1 VPPQATKEIVMIAW
15 QKIEKTRTVLWGL
28 AGAAGMLVV
37 PGTTTLWRCA
47 FGLSVVIA
55 CVAWDLSRK

>member
-1 VPPQATKEIVMIAW
+1 MIAW
-15 QKIEKTRTVLWGL
+15 QRIEKTRAVLWGV
-28 AGAAGMLVV
+28 AGAAALLVV

-47 FGLSVVIA
+47 FGVCVLLA

>member
-1 VPPQATKEIVMIAW
+1 MIAW
-15 QKIEKTRTVLWGL
+15 QRIDKTRAVLWGL
-28 AGAAGMLVV
+28 AGSIGMLLV

-47 FGLSVVIA
+47 FGVGVLLA

>member
-1 VPPQATKEIVMIAW
+1 MIAW
-15 QKIEKTRTVLWGL
+15 QRIDKTRAVLWGL
-28 AGAAGMLVV
+28 TGSVAMLIV

-47 FGLSVVIA
+47 FGVGVLLA